1 MLVDSDKMQ
10 QLAAAGDKALVP
22 GSASALDRAL
32 LPQGNLEV
40 EKRLGTSLDFESN
53 QYALLNRIPL
63 VSNGSSIRVIDEHCG

>member
-40 EKRLGTSLDFESN
+40 
-53 QYALLNRIPL
+53 
-63 VSNGSSIRVIDEHCG
+63 VST